1 MSPVSE
7 VIQSFAVSWENKIS
21 HFNQDEKKLVF
32 LFLDTF
38 DKLGVTCLLA
48 ARRSCIAS
56 TRRVRS
62 GKNGGL
68 GR

>member
-1 MSPVSE
+1 VSPVSE
-7 VIQSFAVSWENKIS
+7 VIQSFSVSWENKIY
-21 HFNQDEKKLVF
+21 HFNQDEKKLVC

-38 DKLGVTCLLA
+38 DKLGVACLLA

-56 TRRVRS
+56 TRTVRS
-62 GKNGGL
+62 GKNGEL

>member
-1 MSPVSE
+1 VSPVSE

-21 HFNQDEKKLVF
+21 HLNQDAKNLVCP
-32 LFLDTF
+32 FLDTF
-38 DKLGVTCLLA
+38 DKLAVACLLA

-62 GKNGGL
+62 GKNGEL

>member
-1 MSPVSE
+1 MSPVSV

-21 HFNQDEKKLVF
+21 HLNQDEKKMVCH
-32 LFLDTF
+32 FLDTF
-38 DKLGVTCLLA
+38 DKLGVACLLA
-48 ARRSCIAS
+48 ARRSYIAS

-62 GKNGGL
+62 GKNGEL